1 MAYIDRGIEEY
12 PYQGRFYRIGFDMDV
27 PLDQRVPIEKT
38 VLDTE
43 CDIQEAG
50 SNVTGGITNASFSI
64 YFPFDTEGEM
74 PVRRGDQFKG
84 EIRLL
89 KHDAPDGFIYISF
102 LVIGKHQYADF
113 HSFFFKIKLIH
124 SLNILAWLSHMT
136 AM

>member
-12 PYQGRFYRIGFDMDV
+12 PYHGRFYRIGFDMDV

-84 EIRLL
+84 EMYGMVV
-89 KHDAPDGFIYISF
+89 DGQ
-102 LVIGKHQYADF
+102 VIGVFPTQLGGCVAYLKD
-113 HSFFFKIKLIH
+113 KDV
-124 SLNILAWLSHMT
+124 NT
-136 AM
+136 ALGEV